1 MVSAQSKTYACSL
14 HGASTSHLALARRI
28 PHNRIPQNGTPR
40 MGTRDPR
47 VDAYIAKSADFA
59 KPILTHVRDAVH
71 AAVPDVV
78 ETIKWSMPF
87 FDYKG
92 PLANMSAFKEHAAF
106 GFWKGAL
113 VLGRGSAEDER
124 AMGQFGRLTSV
135 KDLPPKKELAAYI
148 KKAAKLNE
156 EGVKVEKK
164 KPGTKPELPVPAE
177 LTAALA
183 KNKKARTNF
192 EAMPPSHRRE
202 YCEWI
207 GEAKR
212 DETKAARVK
221 QAMEWIGEGKS
232 RNWKYQK

>member
-1 MVSAQSKTYACSL
+1 MRDAPDLRTLLAAAVTSATRAKRSAHC
-14 HGASTSHLALARRI
+14 ASPLK
-28 PHNRIPQNGTPR
+28 N

-59 KPILTHVRDAVH
+59 KPILMYIRDTVH
-71 AAVPDVV
+71 AACPEVV
-78 ETIKWSMPF
+78 ETTKWSMPF
-87 FDYKG
+87 FDHHG
-92 PLANMSAFKEHAAF
+92 PLANMAAFKEHASF

-113 VLGRGSAEDER
+113 VLGRGSGDDER
-124 AMGQFGRLTSV
+124 AMGQFGRLATI
-135 KDLPPKKELAAYI
+135 KDLPPKKELVAYI

-164 KPGTKPELPVPAE
+164 KTPRAALPVPPE
-177 LTAALA
+177 LAAALA

-202 YCEWI
+202 YNEWI

-212 DETKAARVK
+212 EETRVARVK
-221 QAMEWIGEGKS
+221 QAIEWMAEGKA
-232 RNWKYQK
+232 RNWKYQKQ